1 MNLLKNPT
9 KELQRPLST
18 FRKGIE
24 KAINRT
30 WHAFEREPLSVFNDF
45 SAWPAIDVA
54 EDEKNL
60 TLRVDV
66 PGLRAKDL
74 EVEAS
79 GNLLTVRGQREEEWK
94 DQKRG
99 GSYRHERFAG
109 SFSRT
114 ITLPSYVNS
123 DKIDAKYDQGVLVL
137 TIAKIPGAGPKR
149 VAVRAG

>member
-1 MNLLKNPT
+1 MTLLKNPT
-9 KELQRPLST
+9 KELQRPLSA

-30 WHAFEREPLSVFNDF
+30 WHAVERSPLSVFNDF
-45 SAWPAIDVA
+45 STWPAIHVA

-74 EVEAS
+74 EVEVS
-79 GNLLTVRGQREEEWK
+79 GDLLTIRGQREEEWN

-114 ITLPSYVNS
+114 ITLPSYVNA
-123 DKIDAKYDQGVLVL
+123 DKIDAKYDQGVLVI
-137 TIAKIPGAGPKR
+137 TVAKVPGAGPKR
-149 VAVRAG
+149 VAIRSS